1 MAVRVQVERG
11 SPKSCFLFLGEV
23 LCGVNWVS
31 VLSDHFQPAPARA
44 PSAYPA
50 LDPQGDPHTMLVYL
64 LHMLVF
70 LTKEEPLLKQP
81 VSPPPLP
88 PPRRPASPCPPHHR
102 FLMFCLH
109 VCVCVSPMAP
119 VALQIIL

>member
-1 MAVRVQVERG
+1 MQVERG

-31 VLSDHFQPAPARA
+31 VLSDHFQPPPVRA

-50 LDPQGDPHTMLVYL
+50 LDPPGDPHTMLVYL

-70 LTKEEPLLKQP
+70 LTKEEQLLKQP
-81 VSPPPLP
+81 VSP
-88 PPRRPASPCPPHHR
+88 SP
-102 FLMFCLH
+102 
-109 VCVCVSPMAP
+109 
-119 VALQIIL
+119 